1 MALNDYVAP
10 NDAPEVKG
18 VNVNKS
24 MKKTETAES
33 QHDLQKRSAV
43 TQYKVD
49 HEAEVDRKRKHA
61 PVVAEQT
68 SKTKRKRVDLHG
80 RMESEAGVRPKQEL
94 GVKAFDDSHVE
105 HAVKQYK
112 IAVQRGRAS
121 SKATTSHAAP
131 QSAKNHLR
139 RVERKQV
146 LVAGVEHDVM
156 GNYEPQVRRQVVGPG
171 EGGRP
176 VHADVT
182 SLREDDDVMRTHG
195 FNVHVS
201 DVIAL
206 NRTLRDT
213 RHPQ

>member
-10 NDAPEVKG
+10 NDAPEVEG
-18 VNVNKS
+18 VNANRNI
-24 MKKTETAES
+24 KKIESAES
-33 QHDLQKRSAV
+33 QRDLQKRSAV
-43 TQYKVD
+43 TQYNVD

-68 SKTKRKRVDLHG
+68 SKSKRKRVDLHR
-80 RMESEAGVRPKQEL
+80 RMEPDGGGKPKQDL
-94 GVKAFDDSHVE
+94 GVKVFDDKHVE
-105 HAVKQYK
+105 HSVKQYK
-112 IAVQRGRAS
+112 IAVQRGRSS
-121 SKATTSHAAP
+121 SKATTSHAAL
-131 QSAKNHLR
+131 QSAKHHLR
-139 RVERKQV
+139 RVERTQV

-195 FNVHVS
+195 FNVHIS